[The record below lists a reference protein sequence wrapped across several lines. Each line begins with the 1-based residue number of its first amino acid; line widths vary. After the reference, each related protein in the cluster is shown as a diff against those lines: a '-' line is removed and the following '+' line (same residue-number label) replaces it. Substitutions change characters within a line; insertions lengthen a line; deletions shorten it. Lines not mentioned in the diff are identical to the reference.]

1 MNTNLTNKYIALV
14 QAYTALTQ
22 GFRALF
28 LIKDLKNGRHLTVKP
43 TDDIVFYLDPEYH
56 FDLCDEEGHDED
68 ETEVTS
74 FCIRDGRILGVTNSG
89 DVWDLAEELDE
100 KELEDFLDVITDAD
114 NIDSTTADPLY

>member
-28 LIKDLKNGRHLTVKP
+28 LIKDKYGITKP

-68 ETEVTS
+68 ETEITS
-74 FCIRDGRILGVTNSG
+74 FCIRDGRILGVTNSD
-89 DVWDLAEELDE
+89 DVYDLAEELDDDQ
-100 KELEDFLDVITDAD
+100 LENFLDVISDAK
-114 NIDSTTADPLY
+114 NIDSTTSDPLY